1 MKYGLI
7 SIEQQQKEL
16 QRLEA
21 EVIQAEIEVG
31 IKKLALLKSKLILI
45 ESEMNHE
52 NEVKV

>member
-16 QRLEA
+16 RRLEA

-45 ESEMNHE
+45 ESDIE
-52 NEVKV
+52 NDTQD